1 MNHNDVVFFFVF
13 LLLATREASKANNIR
28 SNEKCYVS
36 RYITILIF
44 INLNLENFDAET
56 IERMQMICNTKK
68 HSTATILLNE
78 LNNEVRNLLSKID
91 LINDTKIQKTLF
103 SRPKALKL

>member
-1 MNHNDVVFFFVF
+1 MKNVMLVDT
-13 LLLATREASKANNIR
+13 L
-28 SNEKCYVS
+28 
-36 RYITILIF
+36 LIF

-56 IERMQMICNTKK
+56 IERMQMICDTKK
-68 HSTATILLNE
+68 YSNATILLNE

-103 SRPKALKL
+103 

>member
-1 MNHNDVVFFFVF
+1 MMLFFCFF
-13 LLLATREASKANNIR
+13 LLATREASKANNIR

-56 IERMQMICNTKK
+56 IERMQMICDTKK
-68 HSTATILLNE
+68 YSTSTILNE

-103 SRPKALKL
+103 SRPKVLKL